1 MFTGPATGD
10 TDGTLVT
17 QGDLTHLLLGY
28 VTDGQL
34 AQTETNVQQN
44 ATAIAANAA
53 AIATLDGSTTSLY
66 DAL

>member
-10 TDGTLVT
+10 TDGALVT